1 MSRQALVLG
10 STLVL
15 AGCAAALGCHR
26 SPADD
31 KRPADHS
38 RPADH
43 RKPMENALA
52 PTSDDLEQAY
62 RARDP
67 NLAGHQSAEA
77 VVVGADGITVLCSA
91 NPRGDG
97 EHTWLIRLGDT
108 GSVGWQRH
116 YPTGQGVG
124 RALAA
129 LPGGGFAIAGELQ
142 RSAMEYQGYL
152 LRTDASGNV
161 TAGAAFGPRG
171 VTGFSA
177 LVALADGST
186 LAGGSTG
193 NHGWLVQADPALHA
207 TWDAPLADLD
217 DVAGVTALP
226 DGGFAVAARR
236 ERSTTGFGLTRVTAF
251 AADHQ
256 VRWQAQLPA
265 SGRGE
270 PAAVSH
276 LADGSV
282 VVVGHHTAGDRDR
295 AQVWV
300 ARLTGA
306 DPIPWQ
312 RLLGSPEEERRGR
325 AIAALPDGGV
335 AIAGEVLRDGHRG
348 LRVARLAADGSV
360 TWERSFGGT
369 GQDTARGI
377 AATADGGLVV
387 VGSTTTQ
394 GAGKTNVWIL
404 RLDGDGKLRWDRV
417 FGTAG

>member
-1 MSRQALVLG
+1 MLPRRLALA
-10 STLVL
+10 STL
-15 AGCAAALGCHR
+15 AIAACTAALGCDR
-26 SPADD
+26 SPADN
-31 KRPADHS
+31 K

-62 RARDP
+62 RTRDP

-97 EHTWLIRLGDT
+97 EHTWLIRLSDT

-116 YPTGQGVG
+116 YPAGQGVG

-129 LPGGGFAIAGELQ
+129 LPGGGFAIAGEIQ
-142 RSAMEYQGYL
+142 RSAMAYQAYL

-177 LVALADGST
+177 LAVLADGST

-226 DGGFAVAARR
+226 GGGFAVAARR

-256 VRWQAQLPA
+256 VRWQAPLPA

-282 VVVGHHTAGDRDR
+282 VAVGHHAAGDRDK

-306 DPIPWQ
+306 DAVAWQ

-335 AIAGEVLRDGHRG
+335 AVAVEVLRDGHRS

-360 TWERSFGGT
+360 TWERSFGGA

-404 RLDGDGKLRWDRV
+404 RLDADGKLRWDRA